1 MIRLIVIAGFALVV
15 ATSAQGMTPAPL
27 LQPDSLITKVAAG
40 CGIGQTMVNGKC
52 ETRVE
57 KRHNRRCLRWSGTT
71 CAHWA
76 P

>member
-1 MIRLIVIAGFALVV
+1 MFRLIATAGLALAV
-15 ATSAQGMTPAPL
+15 ATSAQAMTRAPL
-27 LQPDSLITKVAAG
+27 LQLDSLVTPVIAG

-57 KRHNRRCLRWSGTT
+57 KRQNRRCLRWSGKT
-71 CAHWA
+71 CEKYA

>member
-1 MIRLIVIAGFALVV
+1 MIRLVAIAGLALVV
-15 ATSAQGMTPAPL
+15 ATSAQAIPRAPL
-27 LQPDSLITKVAAG
+27 IQPDSLVTPVIAG

-52 ETRVE
+52 QSRVE

-71 CAHWA
+71 CAKYA

>member
-1 MIRLIVIAGFALVV
+1 MIRLIATAGLALAF
-15 ATSAQGMTPAPL
+15 ATSAQAMTRAPVV
-27 LQPDSLITKVAAG
+27 QPGSLITPVIAG
-40 CGIGQTMVNGKC
+40 CGVGATMVNGKC